1 MKEISK
7 KVDRPR
13 TPKGFQIESAHEAG
27 TLSTASRLAHRHCPA
42 AGKGA
47 RIHFGLLQVVVG
59 VAKFGPRRQ
68 VVALEIE
75 GSNPSAHPKP

>member
-1 MKEISK
+1 MSK
-7 KVDRPR
+7 DKGGRRP
-13 TPKGFQIESAHEAG
+13 PN
-27 TLSTASRLAHRHCPA
+27 RHCPA

-47 RIHFGLLQVVVG
+47 RIESGLSQAVVG
-59 VAKFGPRRQ
+59 VAKLGLRRQ